1 MKNLFLLS
9 LAAACVCACAQNA
22 SSEAVYE
29 WEGVKLSYDSA
40 RYEIRELDEDY
51 GVNFDLVEKEK
62 PENWMHFAIHG
73 DTVYLEASDA
83 ERSEMFMEEV
93 DLWWREF
100 CVSDGFFE
108 AEWGQEG
115 GLKNYSLNPD
125 SPVGAGAWHPFMGK
139 REHKPVWG
147 AIAADGAGLYVTVM
161 YGECDNAASRD
172 AFMDIFRGIVYP
184 EPEPR
189 EPVGEEEE
197 DDDPGFE
204 EIIDNGDTWETLS
217 LGELIELGCDNMEY
231 DIDILSEKPDE
242 LSFRLTKL
250 DTEGDVTGLF
260 RFWLAGAPLDTSDE
274 AAWQGVLRK
283 DLSADMAALEED
295 ADFDMDGRFSAW
307 EALDADFGQYVRYE
321 GERFGSGE
329 VEGLFAAKGY
339 KKCRATMRAEAPD
352 EDAMWGMLS
361 LFGDVRFNVE

>member
-22 SSEAVYE
+22 SSEAAYE

-93 DLWWREF
+93 DLLWREF

-147 AIAADGAGLYVTVM
+147 AIAADGVGLYETVM
-161 YGECDNAASRD
+161 FGECDNVASRD

-189 EPVGEEEE
+189 EPVGEEDEAE
-197 DDDPGFE
+197 FE

-217 LGELIELGCDNMEY
+217 LGELIELGFDNMEY
-231 DIDILSEKPDE
+231 DVEILSEKPDE

-250 DTEGDVTGLF
+250 GTIGDVIGLF

-283 DLSADMAALEED
+283 DLSADMTALED
-295 ADFDMDGRFSAW
+295 DVDFDMDGRFSAW
-307 EALDADFGQYVRYE
+307 EALDADWGQYVRYE

-339 KKCRATMRAEAPD
+339 KQCRATMRAEAPD

-361 LFGDVRFNVE
+361 LFEDVRFNVD

>member
-22 SSEAVYE
+22 SSEAAYE

-147 AIAADGAGLYVTVM
+147 AIAADGVGLYVTVM

-189 EPVGEEEE
+189 EPAGEE
-197 DDDPGFE
+197 
-204 EIIDNGDTWETLS
+204 
-217 LGELIELGCDNMEY
+217 
-231 DIDILSEKPDE
+231 DE
-242 LSFRLTKL
+242 
-250 DTEGDVTGLF
+250 V
-260 RFWLAGAPLDTSDE
+260 
-274 AAWQGVLRK
+274 AWQGVLRK
-283 DLSADMAALEED
+283 DLSADMTALED
-295 ADFDMDGRFSAW
+295 DVDFDMDGRFSAW

-339 KKCRATMRAEAPD
+339 KQCRAVMRAEAPD

-361 LFGDVRFNVE
+361 LFEDVRFNVD